1 MGEGE
6 VTLPSAARGGEQGG
20 GWTAEFRLLG
30 PAGEVI
36 DLRRVFLSHG
46 IAELPPMR
54 LDQKAWTFEITVP
67 LDGIGARTLMISQ
80 TRPGQG
86 LISVTGPSPTPQVAA
101 AIMAQVRHVLSL
113 DLDLTPF
120 YAVAAEDPDLA
131 WVLTGAGRMVRSPTV
146 FEDVVKTICTTNTS
160 WGGTTRMVNALVQHL
175 GEKAPGAPPDS
186 PYGRAFPTP
195 AAMAAAPP
203 SFYKKVAGTGYRGPY
218 LKALATSVAKGR
230 VDLEALAATSRDD
243 LPHDEVP
250 PGVKLVGATG
260 VAEAASLAGQLLRDA
275 VLLDAGDG
283 EAEELDAIAR
293 LATAQP
299 GLPIVALA
307 SEHGAVSQAL
317 TFGASALLPA
327 AVDGETLA
335 AALRAAARG
344 LVSIA
349 RADLSTL
356 LPPGG

>member
-6 VTLPSAARGGEQGG
+6 VTLPSPARGGGQGG
-20 GWTAEFRLLG
+20 GWTAEFPLVG

-54 LDQKAWTFEITVP
+54 LDQKGWTFEITVP
-67 LDGIGARTLMISQ
+67 LAGIGARTLVLSQ
-80 TRPGQG
+80 VRPGHG
-86 LISVTGPSPTPQVAA
+86 LISVAGPSPTPQVGA

-113 DLDLTPF
+113 DLDLKPF

-175 GEKAPGAPPDS
+175 GEKAPGAPADS

-203 SFYKKVAGTGYRGPY
+203 SFYTKVAGTGYRGPY

-230 VDLEALAATSRDD
+230 VDLEALAATSRGD
-243 LPHDEVP
+243 LPDDEVATQLQAL
-250 PGVKLVGATG
+250 PGVGPY
-260 VAEAASLAGQLLRDA
+260 AAAHIMLMLARYDRLI
-275 VLLDAGDG
+275 LDSWTRPTY
-283 EAEELDAIAR
+283 AR
-293 LATAQP
+293 LLGRKRPISDRAIERRFERYGPYA
-299 GLPIVALA
+299 GLAFWLF
-307 SEHGAVSQAL
+307 L
-317 TFGASALLPA
+317 TRDWLP
-327 AVDGETLA
+327 DDT
-335 AALRAAARG
+335 
-344 LVSIA
+344 
-349 RADLSTL
+349 
-356 LPPGG
+356 P